1 MLLKLN
7 DPKAFSDAISIM
19 SELVNEVRIK
29 VSKGGMS
36 AIAVDPANVALVSLK
51 IPHSAFSQFESEEE
65 ELCVNLE
72 DLKQVLKRAQAGGS
86 LTLEKK
92 ENKLVVSM
100 QDTVKRS
107 FTLSLINLESEE
119 KQIPELEF
127 KNKVLMSST
136 LFQHAVE
143 DAGIVS
149 DACTLNTTS
158 DSFSIEAKGSLNSSL
173 TTFNSDE
180 AKFSGEGKSR
190 YSLEYLQKFVKGG
203 KLAENVYLQ
212 YYHSQHKSEYPLRV
226 DFLGNVELTFILAPR
241 VEEE

>member
-29 VSKGGMS
+29 VNKGGMS
-36 AIAVDPANVALVSLK
+36 AVAVDPANVALVSLK
-51 IPHSAFSQFESEEE
+51 LPHSAFSQFESEEE
-65 ELCVNLE
+65 ELCVNLD

-86 LTLEKK
+86 LTLEKN
-92 ENKLVVSM
+92 ENKLVVTM
-100 QDTVKRS
+100 QDTVKRK
-107 FTLSLINLESEE
+107 FTLSLINLEAEE
-119 KQIPELEF
+119 KQIPELDF
-127 KNKVLMSST
+127 QNKVLMPSN
-136 LFQHAVE
+136 LFQHAIE
-143 DAGIVS
+143 DAAIVS
-149 DACTLNTTS
+149 DACTLETKENA
-158 DSFSIEAKGSLNSSL
+158 FAIEAKGNLNSSC

-203 KLAENVYLQ
+203 KLADNVYLQ
-212 YYHSQHKSEYPLRV
+212 YHHAQHKSEYPLRV

-241 VEEE
+241 VEED

>member
-29 VSKGGMS
+29 VNKGGMS
-36 AIAVDPANVALVSLK
+36 AVAVDPANVALVSLK
-51 IPHSAFSQFESEEE
+51 LPHSAFSQFESEDE
-65 ELCVNLE
+65 ELCVNLD
-72 DLKQVLKRAQAGGS
+72 DLKQVLKRAQAGS
-86 LTLEKK
+86 TLTLEKQ

-107 FTLSLINLESEE
+107 FTLSLINLETEE
-119 KQIPELEF
+119 KQVPELEF
-127 KNKVLMSST
+127 QNKILMSSS

-143 DAGIVS
+143 DASIVS
-149 DACTLNTTS
+149 DACTFDTKENA
-158 DSFSIEAKGSLNSSL
+158 FSIEAKGSLNSSI
-173 TTFNSDE
+173 TMFNSDE

-190 YSLEYLQKFVKGG
+190 YSLEYLQKFVKGC

-212 YYHSQHKSEYPLRV
+212 YYNTQHKSEYPLRV
-226 DFLGNVELTFILAPR
+226 DFLGNVELTFVLAPR
-241 VEEE
+241 VEED